1 MGPAKECT
9 TLFCLTL
16 LRSFSMTLR
25 SLVTSSKVFRFV
37 LDTDAPGSLPSP
49 FSLNPQGSG
58 ETNLVLKGISTIIM
72 LLSRYS
78 ASLKRVS
85 KSGDLFRLGA
95 KRIQPQMRRLKLSW
109 Q

>member
-1 MGPAKECT
+1 MHYFILLDSAKIILHDLKESRYF
-9 TLFCLTL
+9 LQ
-16 LRSFSMTLR
+16 
-25 SLVTSSKVFRFV
+25 SKVFRFV

-49 FSLNPQGSG
+49 FSFNPQGSG

-95 KRIQPQMRRLKLSW
+95 KRIKPQMRRLKLSW